1 MKTQRDELEQQRKD
15 LTTALIN
22 EKLKP
27 MADYGRIR
35 ELQQQLDYTINY
47 IKNLD

>member
-1 MKTQRDELEQQRKD
+1 MRTQRDNLEQQRRD
-15 LTTALIN
+15 LTTELIK
-22 EKLKP
+22 EKLRP
-27 MADYGRIR
+27 MADYNRIR